1 MKSGKECEIK
11 LDTPILLQLNEIQ
24 LSEGDTQ
31 RLKQCYWDLA
41 QKLITK
47 PHPLKEST
55 FFSSHVGRSKK
66 IIWRWPGWKTL
77 FKSVS
82 PHKTKYLIRNR
93 VCNKWQNNLF
103 GVYTLRVNYSAKMT
117 DVLSTIPYK
126 VLIES
131 LQLILLSSCL
141 RKARNGLVSILYV

>member
-1 MKSGKECEIK
+1 MKSRKECEIK

-66 IIWRWPGWKTL
+66 
-77 FKSVS
+77 
-82 PHKTKYLIRNR
+82 
-93 VCNKWQNNLF
+93 LF
-103 GVYTLRVNYSAKMT
+103 GVGQVGKHCLN
-117 DVLSTIPYK
+117 LSHHTK
-126 VLIES
+126 
-131 LQLILLSSCL
+131 LS
-141 RKARNGLVSILYV
+141 I